1 MEVGD
6 CPLTVYTQHSALLSN
21 LLRNM
26 IAHSFCPSLSSI
38 GGDQNLDSVTT
49 LPSKSRCGF
58 PCELCTSSP
67 VDGALG
73 SRQTAGFYFSP
84 PSEFLLFFVCT
95 QTSSGSLILKSREC
109 QWDKGATSPVSTWL
123 CPELKLSESK
133 WFILHIFCVFPAL
146 KCCSHLQIFILNTEK
161 SRIRSGL

>member
-84 PSEFLLFFVCT
+84 P
-95 QTSSGSLILKSREC
+95 IRI
-109 QWDKGATSPVSTWL
+109 SPVFRLHSDIL
-123 CPELKLSESK
+123 RKFNPEIKGMSMG
-133 WFILHIFCVFPAL
+133 
-146 KCCSHLQIFILNTEK
+146 QGRNQ
-161 SRIRSGL
+161 SGFNMAVSGAKIE